1 MGIDKDFASAY
12 AKAQIA
18 AGQKLPTKG
27 KVFLTMVR
35 AGRASQPSRGRH
47 FPYILPVIVGK
58 KRRPWHFPIFHLYQ
72 AGPHAAAGG
81 CPDQQGPT
89 CKVASPAPLLG

>member
-1 MGIDKDFASAY
+1 MSPVPYFQVMGIDKDFASAY

-35 AGRASQPSRGRH
+35 ASLREA
-47 FPYILPVIVGK
+47 
-58 KRRPWHFPIFHLYQ
+58 
-72 AGPHAAAGG
+72 
-81 CPDQQGPT
+81 C
-89 CKVASPAPLLG
+89 